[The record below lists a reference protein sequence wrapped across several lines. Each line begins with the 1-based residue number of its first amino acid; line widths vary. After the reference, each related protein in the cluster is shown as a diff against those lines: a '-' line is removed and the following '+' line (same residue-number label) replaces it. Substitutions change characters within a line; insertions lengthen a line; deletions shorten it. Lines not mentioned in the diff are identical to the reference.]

1 MLPRTG
7 RPGPDSARGPETA
20 GKPRGRPGSG
30 TSRTGRQGTAP
41 PGPSRAAVGAA
52 AGLRVWEHGGRRGH
66 APPAPGEP
74 RGSRPGKSGPLHC
87 PRRLRGPSGG
97 VLAASR
103 VRAPGP
109 DSSRCPSPTLPAAAG
124 LAQGSH
130 TPGRRPVLKMNPL
143 DGTAAPEMR
152 PLWSAR
158 PLPPPFVD
166 QKRPAQA
173 PEASSPAFPVGVG
186 SPGLRGPAE
195 QSSGGSLPLPLPLL
209 LPAGQAP
216 CRAGAGTRQPA
227 WKDTRSGKHALGV
240 GEGGFPARISLGVEV
255 HSCQELG
262 PCDLC
267 PLADGWPRS
276 STRGRTPAQPGHRFC
291 FEAGGG
297 TGICTCPLLLAS
309 GPVSCP
315 SSEALRGSGAG
326 PRGSRPLWRHS
337 GRRRRQRG
345 GVVAG
350 WMAGG
355 APGAK
360 PPPNATR
367 PGDRGWGR
375 VNCPCSHPGLS
386 GPSARLEC
394 PGLLWA
400 GGGRRRGWGPRDGR
414 RESPATAS
422 ARAADFGDGRLLS
435 SPPSAELT
443 FGVCL
448 CPTPAA
454 RPPFAQFADRPAVRS
469 FMRARAFPC
478 RRLGRAPMQ
487 KIVWPRQSRRHLPW
501 HHDCS
506 LGVPPTLRDL
516 SVPYSSTLS
525 TLAPAAG
532 PQTDPFC

>member
-1 MLPRTG
+1 
-7 RPGPDSARGPETA
+7 
-20 GKPRGRPGSG
+20 
-30 TSRTGRQGTAP
+30 
-41 PGPSRAAVGAA
+41 
-52 AGLRVWEHGGRRGH
+52 
-66 APPAPGEP
+66 
-74 RGSRPGKSGPLHC
+74 
-87 PRRLRGPSGG
+87 
-97 VLAASR
+97 
-103 VRAPGP
+103 
-109 DSSRCPSPTLPAAAG
+109 
-124 LAQGSH
+124 
-130 TPGRRPVLKMNPL
+130 MNPL

-326 PRGSRPLWRHS
+326 PRGNRPLWRHS

-478 RRLGRAPMQ
+478 HRFGRAPVR
-487 KIVWPRQSRRHLPW
+487 KIIWPRQSREHWPW

-506 LGVPPTLRDL
+506 RGVLPTPTPHPPACAA
-516 SVPYSSTLS
+516 SPSSSALPASPLLLCLS
-525 TLAPAAG
+525 TG
-532 PQTDPFC
+532 PCAFGRAL